1 MTTLTAPLSLQGWL
15 LKSYLD
21 MALARTAL
29 HVLKAFPNNTVDPVS
44 TGRPDLGEM
53 DEGVGAEALQA
64 HKDTVRLHRRH
75 GPAQHRAHLP
85 VQLYWRHHPMMR
97 NPE

>member
-1 MTTLTAPLSLQGWL
+1 METLTAALSLQGWL

-21 MALARTAL
+21 MTLARVAL
-29 HVLKAFPNNTVDPVS
+29 HVLKAFPDNTVNPVS
-44 TGRPDLGEM
+44 TGRPDLGEV

-64 HKDTVRLHRRH
+64 HEDTVGLYGRH

-85 VQLYWRHHPMMR
+85 VQLYRRHNPMMR
-97 NPE
+97 NPD